1 MSDQRNHPRFSINRE
16 FESIG
21 ELIDEYVVN
30 ISQGGIFIK
39 SREPLPV
46 GTEVDLKFTIILD
59 DFETIEG
66 QGKVVR
72 SITDGAE
79 AGMGVEFTEMNEK
92 SRRVIDEIAKRAKER

>member
-1 MSDQRNHPRFSINRE
+1 MSDQRRHPRFSINRE

-72 SITDGAE
+72 CITEGED
-79 AGMGVEFTEMNEK
+79 AGMGVQFTEMDEK
-92 SRRVIDEIAKRAKER
+92 SRRVIEEIAKRAKER

>member
-1 MSDQRNHPRFSINRE
+1 MTEQRQHPRYSINRE

-30 ISQGGIFIK
+30 ISQGGVFIR

-66 QGKVVR
+66 QGRVVR
-72 SITDGAE
+72 TVDDGDD
-79 AGMGVEFTEMNEK
+79 AGMGVEFTEMNES
-92 SRRVIDEIAKRAKER
+92 SREVIEEVARRAGER

>member
-1 MSDQRNHPRFSINRE
+1 MTEQRQHPRYSINRE

-30 ISQGGIFIK
+30 ISQGGVFIR

-66 QGKVVR
+66 QGRVVR
-72 SITDGAE
+72 TVDEGE
-79 AGMGVEFTEMNEK
+79 DAGMGVEFTEMGEN
-92 SRRVIDEIAKRAKER
+92 SRKVIEEVARRAGER